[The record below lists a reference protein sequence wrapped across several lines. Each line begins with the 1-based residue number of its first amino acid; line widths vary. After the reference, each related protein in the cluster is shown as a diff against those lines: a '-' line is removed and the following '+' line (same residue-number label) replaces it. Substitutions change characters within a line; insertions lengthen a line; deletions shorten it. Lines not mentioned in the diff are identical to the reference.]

1 MDHRPI
7 GKVERIESRHK
18 ITTGARSCAFAIIPG
33 RHTALS
39 HRSIRRI
46 LRARR
51 ARRCFMN
58 GDLFADPAWDI
69 LLELFALRLEQR
81 RIAVTS
87 LCRVTDSPATTVLR
101 WVAKLEA
108 EKLIVRI
115 PDPHDRR
122 RSFVQLS
129 RDGEKAMWCYMESLP
144 AGMFS
149 D

>member
-1 MDHRPI
+1 
-7 GKVERIESRHK
+7 
-18 ITTGARSCAFAIIPG
+18 
-33 RHTALS
+33 
-39 HRSIRRI
+39 
-46 LRARR
+46 
-51 ARRCFMN
+51 MN